1 MQKFYLIADSD
12 DIFQNENIVY
22 FKTVIKMTKN
32 NSQAQT
38 AVLLSIF
45 GNNTKQQDYRG
56 PSPHGKNVRTQFYI
70 MPWTD
75 FVLYEHEKPTHRE
88 AIAFDC
94 PSSASV
100 TSNKHV

>member
-45 GNNTKQQDYRG
+45 GNNTK
-56 PSPHGKNVRTQFYI
+56 
-70 MPWTD
+70 
-75 FVLYEHEKPTHRE
+75 
-88 AIAFDC
+88 
-94 PSSASV
+94 
-100 TSNKHV
+100 